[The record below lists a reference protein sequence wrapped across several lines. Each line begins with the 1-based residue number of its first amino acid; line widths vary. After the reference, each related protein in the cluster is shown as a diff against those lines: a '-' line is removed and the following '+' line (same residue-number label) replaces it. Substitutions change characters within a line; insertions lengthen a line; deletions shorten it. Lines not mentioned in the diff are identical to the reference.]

1 MMSAQD
7 QSYKIYHSNLFLN
20 DVGTTWEISESDDKA
35 YGYISISDQHSY
47 WNKLVLSF
55 SMPNCDQPEVFF
67 QIFTAGFRKH
77 EGIIE
82 REDLLNETMVVMQVD
97 DEPPYLVDSEVRLI
111 NKFENIIDKEFYKK
125 YFTNDDL
132 LYDVFLISI
141 KKGAVLIKAD
151 DSLVK
156 KLSIFVP
163 PESPYHLYFDGFNL
177 LTFENNGFEQ
187 AINDF
192 AELCQKRLSENGL
205 LLGAIE

>member
-1 MMSAQD
+1 MSAQD
-7 QSYKIYHSNLFLN
+7 QTYKIYHSDLYLN
-20 DVGTTWEISESDDKA
+20 KIGTTWEISESDDGE

-82 REDLLNETMVVMQVD
+82 REDLLNGTRVVMQVD
-97 DEPPYLVDSEVRLI
+97 DEPPYLVESEIRLI
-111 NKFENIIDKEFYKK
+111 SKFENMIDKEFYQK
-125 YFTNDDL
+125 YSKSDDL
-132 LYDVFLISI
+132 LFDVFFIQI
-141 KKGAVLIKAD
+141 KKGAVLIKED

-156 KLSIFVP
+156 KLSIFIP

-187 AINDF
+187 VMKDF
-192 AELCQKRLSENGL
+192 VELCQRRQSESDL
-205 LLGAIE
+205 LLGAIK

>member
-7 QSYKIYHSNLFLN
+7 QTYKIYHSDLVLN
-20 DVGTTWEISESDDKA
+20 DIGTTWKIFESDDGE

-55 SMPNCDQPEVFF
+55 SMPTCDQPEVFF

-82 REDLLNETMVVMQVD
+82 REDLLNGTRVVMQVD
-97 DEPPYLVDSEVRLI
+97 DEPPYLVESEIRLI
-111 NKFENIIDKEFYKK
+111 SKFENMIDKEFYQK
-125 YFTNDDL
+125 YSKSDDL
-132 LYDVFLISI
+132 LFDVFFIQI
-141 KKGAVLIKAD
+141 KKGAVLIKED

-156 KLSIFVP
+156 KLSIFIP

-187 AINDF
+187 VMKDF
-192 AELCQKRLSENGL
+192 VELCQRRQSESEL
-205 LLGAIE
+205 LLGAIK